1 MLRDSGVGPMFPT
14 FLQIRGPLQAP
25 VDDELRDKVRTSL
38 RQGCRDIVLDLACVP
53 SIDAVGIGELIS
65 VYNLVHAVNGELR
78 IVNVTARVRETL
90 ELVGVFA
97 TLSDSALDRTDA
109 SQTVTAT

>member
-1 MLRDSGVGPMFPT
+1 MCPT

-25 VDDELRDKVRTSL
+25 VDDELREKVRTSL
-38 RQGCRDIVLDLACVP
+38 RQGDRDIVLDLARVP

-65 VYNLVHAVNGELR
+65 VYHLVHAANGELHL
-78 IVNVTARVRETL
+78 VNVTAHVRETL

-97 TLSDSALDRTDA
+97 ILSDPALDRTDVP
-109 SQTVTAT
+109 QTVTAS

>member
-1 MLRDSGVGPMFPT
+1 MFPT

-38 RQGCRDIVLDLACVP
+38 RQGRRDIVLDLACVP

-65 VYNLVHAVNGELR
+65 VYAASGELH
-78 IVNVTARVRETL
+78 IVNVTAHVRETL

-109 SQTVTAT
+109 PQTVTAT